1 MPDEKTN
8 EQNDGHT
15 EEQRA
20 LVLYNPYGEDRLPQT
35 ASMSDIDLT
44 TGAVPESLRRHLA
57 EQVRANQVQFISI
70 SIPERPEP
78 LVFDGSQVI
87 GIGRRDESAGI
98 IPSVDFTPYQ
108 GVQLGVSRRHAEI
121 TYREGQFFIKD
132 LRSANGTW
140 LNDLK
145 LVPEQ
150 FYHIS
155 NGDRIRFGQII
166 CTIKLHRTVTKGLRA
181 NEASADIRL
190 HQLVLR
196 GKAYILDPSPALDGI
211 HLKVMSQFH
220 EYCMALEKI
229 HHTLRAAHVMEQYP
243 MTVRGIHFERNNQ
256 TLVVEIYTSAQVIEL
271 IAKDMP
277 AAARKIKTETSKL
290 EAHEVCAGL
299 AAMALEN
306 LKLEAQ
312 HRATLT
318 ETLST
323 ALAMLIDSPLE
334 VVA

>member
-8 EQNDGHT
+8 DQNDGHT

-20 LVLYNPYGEDRLPQT
+20 LVLYSSSDDRLPQT
-35 ASMSDIDLT
+35 ANMADIDLT

-98 IPSVDFTPYQ
+98 VPSVDFTPYR

-121 TYREGQFFIKD
+121 THREGQFFIKD

-150 FYHIS
+150 FYHLS
-155 NGDRIRFGQII
+155 NGDRIRFGQIV
-166 CTIKLHRTVTKGLRA
+166 CTIKLHQTVTKGLRA
-181 NEASADIRL
+181 NEASTDIRL

-196 GKAYILDPSPALDGI
+196 GKAYSLDPAPANDGI
-211 HLKVMSQFH
+211 HVTVMSQFH
-220 EYCMALEKI
+220 DYCVALEKI
-229 HHTLRAAHVMEQYP
+229 HHTLRAARMLEQYP
-243 MTVRGIHFERNNQ
+243 MTVRGIHFERSNQ
-256 TLVVEIYTSAQVIEL
+256 TLVVEIYTSAQAIEL
-271 IAKDMP
+271 ITQDMP

-306 LKLEAQ
+306 LKLEAKQ
-312 HRATLT
+312 RATLID
-318 ETLST
+318 TLST

>member
-1 MPDEKTN
+1 MQG
-8 EQNDGHT
+8 EQNTEQGDGNT

-20 LVLYNPYGEDRLPQT
+20 LVLYDAAADEKLAQT
-35 ASMSDIDLT
+35 ATMSDQDLT
-44 TGAVPESLRRHLA
+44 TGDVPESLRRHLA
-57 EQVRANQVQFISI
+57 EQIRASQAQFISI

-98 IPSVDFTPYQ
+98 VPSVDFTPHQ

-155 NGDRIRFGQII
+155 TGDRLRFGQIL
-166 CTIKLHRTVTKGLRA
+166 CTVKLHQTVTKGLRA
-181 NEASADIRL
+181 HEASADIRL
-190 HQLVLR
+190 HQLILR
-196 GKAYILDPSPALDGI
+196 GKSHTLDPAPAQDGI
-211 HLKVMSQFH
+211 HMKAMSQLH
-220 EYCMALEKI
+220 LYCAALEQL
-229 HHTLRAAHVMEQYP
+229 HHTLRAAHIMSEYP
-243 MTVRGIHFERNNQ
+243 MTIRGVRFERSNQ
-256 TLVVEIYTSAQVIEL
+256 TLVLELFTSAQVIEFISQDL
-271 IAKDMP
+271 P
-277 AAARKIKTETSKL
+277 AAARKIKTETSNL
-290 EAHEVCAGL
+290 EAQQVCAGL
-299 AAMALEN
+299 AALALES
-306 LKLEAQ
+306 LTLEVHQ
-312 HRATLT
+312 RATLT
-318 ETLST
+318 EQLTTAFT
-323 ALAMLIDSPLE
+323 ALMRSPLE